1 MNVLVAYATRHG
13 ATHGIAERIAQ
24 TLERHGLEVTLR
36 PADEVGAAE
45 RYDAFVVGSAAYMG
59 AWLEAATHFVER
71 HRGVL
76 ASRPVWLFSSGPVGT
91 DRIDAKGRDVVEAS
105 VPREFAGF
113 ATEIQPRDERVFF
126 GAYDPEAEPVGVMER
141 VGSFF
146 TRMPAIRQ
154 ALPAGDFRDW
164 RAIESWAEAIA
175 EELTGR
181 EPAASNSAPIAR
193 TT

>member
-1 MNVLVAYATRHG
+1 MASPS
-13 ATHGIAERIAQ
+13 ESQ
-24 TLERHGLEVTLR
+24 TLERHGLEVALR
-36 PADEVGAAE
+36 PADEAGAVE

-59 AWLEAATHFVER
+59 GWLEAATHFVEQ
-71 HRGVL
+71 HRGLL

-91 DRIDAKGRDVVEAS
+91 ERIDAKGRDVVEAS
-105 VPREFAGF
+105 VPREFARF

-126 GAYDPEAEPVGVMER
+126 GAYDPEAEPVGLMER

-164 RAIESWAEAIA
+164 PAIESWAEAIA
-175 EELTGR
+175 RQLTGR
-181 EPAASNSAPIAR
+181 DLAASNASPITP